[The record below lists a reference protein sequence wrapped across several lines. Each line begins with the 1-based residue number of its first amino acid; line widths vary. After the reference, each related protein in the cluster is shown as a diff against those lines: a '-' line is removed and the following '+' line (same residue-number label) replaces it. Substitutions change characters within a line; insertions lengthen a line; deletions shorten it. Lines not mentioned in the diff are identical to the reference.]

1 MLDDTS
7 LMKSYLAPAK
17 WELVKK
23 IINTALASGHRIEL
37 LVATADDGESAG
49 IPVRVVQ
56 GQMTVINIS
65 PGACRFVN
73 LPDDTL
79 SVDTEVRF
87 SGVSTLLSMHVGTI
101 AGFLVDGSEIPLQLP
116 CWPVECV
123 VGRYAVVD
131 DNPKS
136 EPENNVVPLFGSKL
150 KH

>member
-23 IINTALASGHRIEL
+23 IINTALANGHRIEL

-49 IPVRVVQ
+49 IPGRVVQ

-65 PGACRFVN
+65 LGACRFVN
-73 LPDDTL
+73 LSDDTF

-87 SGVSTLLSMHVGTI
+87 SGVSTLMSMHVGTI
-101 AGFLVDGSEIPLQLP
+101 AGFLIDGSEIPLQLP
-116 CWPVECV
+116 CWPIECV
-123 VGRYAVVD
+123 VGRYAVVG